1 MHNTASSHC
10 HVVTVRATTS
20 RHSVTW
26 SVSAAVGA
34 LNADSDPPM
43 QCRVRP
49 FATWDTS
56 RIRNPDYMRI
66 RTVGRPATKR
76 FHTSNWRS
84 LETCCRPR
92 TWWCNDATALVGY
105 VKLMMMM
112 MMDRAATSSRNFRR
126 GRKSAQLCM
135 DDPANSGTADD
146 VAGGQ

>member
-1 MHNTASSHC
+1 MAPEREETRGFGTRTMCTIRASSLC

-56 RIRNPDYMRI
+56 RIRNPDYVRI
-66 RTVGRPATKR
+66 RTVRLPVRGISGGGVNRHSYVWMIRPTAE
-76 FHTSNWRS
+76 
-84 LETCCRPR
+84 LR
-92 TWWCNDATALVGY
+92 TTLPVDNNSSSPCSGAGVLVAS
-105 VKLMMMM
+105 VIDL
-112 MMDRAATSSRNFRR
+112 
-126 GRKSAQLCM
+126 
-135 DDPANSGTADD
+135 
-146 VAGGQ
+146 